1 MDGFKSGIPPTV
13 AMLMKKNAMLT
24 NIRQNPIEYMS
35 SLLKCMIFLHS
46 SFIKYLGRI
55 ADPIKNAMNAMS
67 NVIVRLSDSLFRES
81 KRNPANRIRTING
94 LKI

>member
-1 MDGFKSGIPPTV
+1 
-13 AMLMKKNAMLT
+13 
-24 NIRQNPIEYMS
+24 
-35 SLLKCMIFLHS
+35 
-46 SFIKYLGRI
+46 
-55 ADPIKNAMNAMS
+55 MNAMS